1 MKKKVRLLFS
11 ILLILAAMFI
21 VTTGVSAQE
30 DPAIVF
36 VFDDSEP
43 VTVGT
48 DQPVVLGH
56 GWFATAPG
64 QVNEFLT
71 AHELEVVLKDASG
84 NRVRALSNSELD
96 MYWSEI
102 YSTPLA
108 PFPFIN
114 CPMPNLWSADLF
126 YPLGTLPA
134 GQYTLETTE
143 TLTHAVNDGLHVCTL
158 LGEPW
163 APTPSLYEAG
173 TEHHT
178 VTINVVE

>member
-1 MKKKVRLLFS
+1 MKKKMRLPS
-11 ILLILAAMFI
+11 IILLILATMFI

-36 VFDDSEP
+36 VFEEGEP

-48 DQPVVLGH
+48 NQPIVLGH

-71 AHELEVVLKDASG
+71 AHQLQVVLKDAAG
-84 NRVRALSNSELD
+84 NPVRTLSDSELD
-96 MYWSEI
+96 MYWSDI
-102 YSTPLA
+102 YSSPLD
-108 PFPFIN
+108 PFPFID

-173 TEHHT
+173 SEHFT
-178 VTINVVE
+178 VIINVVE